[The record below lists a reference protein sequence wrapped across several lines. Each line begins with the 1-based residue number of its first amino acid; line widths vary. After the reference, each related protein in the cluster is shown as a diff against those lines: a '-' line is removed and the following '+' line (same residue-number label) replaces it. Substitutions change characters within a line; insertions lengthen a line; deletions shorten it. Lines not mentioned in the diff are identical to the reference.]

1 MLEVLTLTDAQ
12 ALMGIA
18 EICHRLQLTR
28 LMELISFV
36 GNSGACW
43 IALGGLL
50 LLFRRTRWL
59 GVAVMLSRAFVANYR
74 RPVKGFRGSSTA
86 LLGLYAFLYYA
97 LSSHAFISLWTYNSG
112 FCRSGRLVLFGLP
125 LGMGGDH
132 CRAFD
137 GAKPH
142 GAFCALP
149 HGCHGRHRGGIGER
163 FCRCMGASPLATRSS
178 KSVKPV

>member
-28 LMELISFV
+28 LMELISLV

-59 GVAVMLSRAFVANYR
+59 DALSRPFVAYYR
-74 RPVKGFRGSSTA
+74 RPVKGSSGSSTA

-97 LSSHAFISLWTYNSG
+97 LPSFALVPLWAYDRR
-112 FCRSGRLVLFGLP
+112 FCCCGRFAIFGMS
-125 LGMGGDH
+125 LGMGGDC

-137 GAKPH
+137 GVKPN
-142 GAFCALP
+142 GPFCSLP
-149 HGCHGRHRGGIGER
+149 HGCHGRHRGGLGECL
-163 FCRCMGASPLATRSS
+163 CRCMGSSSLATRSP
-178 KSVKPV
+178 KSHE